1 MTTYYIT
8 SSVDSESYTKDFA
21 SYKEAY
27 HWVVNHLD
35 LSKNWTITV

>member
-8 SSVDSESYTKDFA
+8 SGVDSESYTKDFH
-21 SYKEAY
+21 SYEAVY
-27 HWVVNHLD
+27 HWVINNLD